1 MTCGP
6 DGHDGGR
13 LVVGSNHQLCVPA
26 VPGRPATVSLETEQC
41 WQSAHGDPSVPFHLH
56 VGVRDTGPCESS
68 DVFIEGGR

>member
-1 MTCGP
+1 ME
-6 DGHDGGR
+6 GGWWW
-13 LVVGSNHQLCVPA
+13 GAIISCACAA

-41 WQSAHGDPSVPFHLH
+41 WQSVHGDPSVSFHLH